1 MKLEQMLCGWTGWLY
16 VRGHIPLVLLLLAA
30 TTDFFLFLK
39 FFECYK
45 NHFHYYDITVW
56 IIFFAA
62 LALLLLKEPCESLT
76 DIVPNTGAAL
86 PDDAGNVVDGI
97 FLFLFH
103 KNVRTYY

>member
-1 MKLEQMLCGWTGWLY
+1 MILLFGLSF
-16 VRGHIPLVLLLLAA
+16 VGHGAV
-30 TTDFFLFLK
+30 
-39 FFECYK
+39 
-45 NHFHYYDITVW
+45 
-56 IIFFAA
+56 

-86 PDDAGNVVDGI
+86 PDDAGNVVDWI